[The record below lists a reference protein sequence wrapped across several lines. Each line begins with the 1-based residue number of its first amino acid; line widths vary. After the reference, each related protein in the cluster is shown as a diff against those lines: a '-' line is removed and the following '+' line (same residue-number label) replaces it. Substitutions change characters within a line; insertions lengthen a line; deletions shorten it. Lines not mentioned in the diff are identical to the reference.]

1 MNMNNLDIAMLIRDI
16 SDFMESVKTTMAL
29 LKKFQFPKDIFNLK
43 KYINATDELNA
54 KWEVIK
60 KKYKF

>member
-16 SDFMESVKTTMAL
+16 SDFMESVKETMAL

-43 KYINATDELNA
+43 KYITATDKLNA
-54 KWEVIK
+54 QWEILK